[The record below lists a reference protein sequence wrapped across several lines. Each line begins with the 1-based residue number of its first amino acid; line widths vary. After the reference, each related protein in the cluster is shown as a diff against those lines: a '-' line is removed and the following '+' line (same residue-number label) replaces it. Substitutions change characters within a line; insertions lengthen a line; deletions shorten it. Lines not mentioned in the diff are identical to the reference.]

1 MAKNKKLRSGK
12 LRGSPKFK
20 IWFPAKTLMDAV
32 CFDRTDMGVS
42 NLAERM
48 GVSIAIVRK
57 LMQPGYLIRE
67 STADKYA
74 IKLGY
79 HPMAI
84 WDDWFSEEP
93 EGGSNPKYLAT
104 RRKAYEK
111 RQPKDL
117 SHISY
122 EDALPQKDCKEEL
135 EEALNLHDKPF
146 LPTLGDQ
153 S

>member
-111 RQPKDL
+111 RQPKEQD
-117 SHISY
+117 HI
-122 EDALPQKDCKEEL
+122 DCTDKNLPLDYNQ
-135 EEALNLHDKPF
+135 
-146 LPTLGDQ
+146 
-153 S
+153 